1 MNRIKT
7 LFSALSLRLSLGVL
21 ALLWILNLHSQP
33 PGGPPPGGG
42 GTTGTT
48 PPCWEPECIPI
59 DGGLMFFIIG
69 GALLGGRLLYSQRK
83 NAKA

>member
-59 DGGLMFFIIG
+59 DGGLMVLIIG

>member
-1 MNRIKT
+1 MTSKSKKFVLTFFLTIGLILSNT
-7 LFSALSLRLSLGVL
+7 GLFA
-21 ALLWILNLHSQP
+21 QP

-59 DGGLMFFIIG
+59 DGGISLLIAA
-69 GALLGGRLLYSQRK
+69 GALLGGRKLYGQLK
-83 NAKA
+83 

>member
-1 MNRIKT
+1 MTNKSKK
-7 LFSALSLRLSLGVL
+7 FVL
-21 ALLWILNLHSQP
+21 ATLLTIGLLLSNSGLFAQP

-59 DGGLMFFIIG
+59 DGGIG
-69 GALLGGRLLYSQRK
+69 LLIAAGALLGGRKLYGQLK
-83 NAKA
+83 

>member
-1 MNRIKT
+1 MKNKSKK
-7 LFSALSLRLSLGVL
+7 FVL
-21 ALLWILNLHSQP
+21 ATLLTLGLMLSNSGLFAQP

-59 DGGLMFFIIG
+59 DGGIG
-69 GALLGGRLLYSQRK
+69 LLIAAGALLGGRKLYGQLK
-83 NAKA
+83 

>member
-1 MNRIKT
+1 MKNRIEFGILK
-7 LFSALSLRLSLGVL
+7 FVL
-21 ALLWILNLHSQP
+21 AVAFIACNVALFAQP

-59 DGGLMFFIIG
+59 DAGVGFLLAAGIAL
-69 GALLGGRLLYSQRK
+69 GARKLYKPQNS
-83 NAKA
+83 

>member
-1 MNRIKT
+1 MTNKSKK
-7 LFSALSLRLSLGVL
+7 FVL
-21 ALLWILNLHSQP
+21 ATLLTLGLMLPNSGLFAQP

-59 DGGLMFFIIG
+59 DGGIG
-69 GALLGGRLLYSQRK
+69 LLIAAGALLGGRKLYGQLK
-83 NAKA
+83 

>member
-7 LFSALSLRLSLGVL
+7 LLSALSLRLSLGVL
-21 ALLWILNLHSQP
+21 ALLWTLNLHSQP

-59 DGGLMFFIIG
+59 DGGLMFLIIG
-69 GALLGGRLLYSQRK
+69 GALLGGHLLYSQRK

>member
-1 MNRIKT
+1 MTNNSKKFVLVT
-7 LFSALSLRLSLGVL
+7 LLTLGLMLSNSGLF
-21 ALLWILNLHSQP
+21 AQP

-59 DGGLMFFIIG
+59 DGGIG
-69 GALLGGRLLYSQRK
+69 LLIAVGALLGGRKLYDQLK
-83 NAKA
+83 

>member
-1 MNRIKT
+1 MRIKIKQISLAVLLT
-7 LFSALSLRLSLGVL
+7 VGLLLTNLGLFA
-21 ALLWILNLHSQP
+21 QP

-59 DGGLMFFIIG
+59 DGGIG
-69 GALLGGRLLYSQRK
+69 LLVLAGAFLGGRKLYGQLK
-83 NAKA
+83 

>member
-1 MNRIKT
+1 MTNKSKK
-7 LFSALSLRLSLGVL
+7 FVL
-21 ALLWILNLHSQP
+21 ATLLTIGSILSNSGLFAQP

-59 DGGLMFFIIG
+59 DGGIG
-69 GALLGGRLLYSQRK
+69 LLIAAGALLGGRKLYGQLK
-83 NAKA
+83 

>member
-1 MNRIKT
+1 MTNKSKK
-7 LFSALSLRLSLGVL
+7 FVL
-21 ALLWILNLHSQP
+21 ATLLTLGLMLSNSGLFAQP

-59 DGGLMFFIIG
+59 DGGIG
-69 GALLGGRLLYSQRK
+69 LLIATGALLGGRKLYGQLK
-83 NAKA
+83 

>member
-1 MNRIKT
+1 MTNKSKKFVIAT
-7 LFSALSLRLSLGVL
+7 LFTLGLMLSNSGLF
-21 ALLWILNLHSQP
+21 AQP

-59 DGGLMFFIIG
+59 DGGIG
-69 GALLGGRLLYSQRK
+69 LLIATGALLGGRKLYGQLK
-83 NAKA
+83 

>member
-1 MNRIKT
+1 MK
-7 LFSALSLRLSLGVL
+7 AAYLRQSKRLLLTVF
-21 ALLWILNLHSQP
+21 ALLVNVHLFSQP

-59 DGGLMFFIIG
+59 DGGLIFLLIG
-69 GALLGGRLLYSQRK
+69 GVLFGAHLIYQYKRRQKSV
-83 NAKA
+83 

>member
-1 MNRIKT
+1 MIEKFRLGILKT
-7 LFSALSLRLSLGVL
+7 AL
-21 ALLWILNLHSQP
+21 ALAFLTYNMIVFAQP

-59 DGGLMFFIIG
+59 DGGLIFLLIAG
-69 GALLGGRLLYSQRK
+69 VALGVHQIYSRTRG
-83 NAKA
+83 AKA

>member
-1 MNRIKT
+1 MTNKSKK
-7 LFSALSLRLSLGVL
+7 FVL
-21 ALLWILNLHSQP
+21 ATLLTLGLMLSNSGLFAQP

-59 DGGLMFFIIG
+59 DGGIG
-69 GALLGGRLLYSQRK
+69 LLIAAGALLGGRKLYGQLK
-83 NAKA
+83 

>member
-1 MNRIKT
+1 MKKVCLKLSKRI
-7 LFSALSLRLSLGVL
+7 LLIVIALSAS
-21 ALLWILNLHSQP
+21 INLFSQP

-59 DGGLMFFIIG
+59 DGGLIFLLIG
-69 GALLGGRLLYSQRK
+69 GLVFGISLIYQFSRSKKSA
-83 NAKA
+83 